1 MLGNV
6 ENKRTNKQWSGLKRI
21 ESVKRESLIYSDTLR
36 TFPRYTAER
45 DRLFWEGTVGST
57 QGDRAHFRL
66 KMDWTA
72 VKVREKV

>member
-6 ENKRTNKQWSGLKRI
+6 ENTRTNKQWSGPKRI
-21 ESVKRESLIYSDTLR
+21 ESVKRENLIYSDTLE

-57 QGDRAHFRL
+57 QGGTLQAKNRL
-66 KMDWTA
+66 DCSKGA
-72 VKVREKV
+72 